1 MGLKIDEIIAV
12 IIVCV
17 FYTVLIGRYSIRLYK
32 KWCNRKKKTTNI
44 EAQNG
49 TETTETEESSSLED
63 PQPSSSEL
71 EQKLK
76 SKESPSL
83 EDSQSSSSLE
93 ETRDIEAQNQI
104 AASTT
109 TIESSSLPDP
119 PIIIERD
126 EANAEIERIIIA
138 VHLEPSSTALV
149 QKPKPCVL
157 TT

>member
-1 MGLKIDEIIAV
+1 MGLKIDEIMAV

-32 KWCNRKKKTTNI
+32 KWCNRKKTADI

-71 EQKLK
+71 KQKLK

-83 EDSQSSSSLE
+83 EDSQSSSSLGE
-93 ETRDIEAQNQI
+93 PRDIEAQNQV

-109 TIESSSLPDP
+109 TIESLSLPDP

-138 VHLEPSSTALV
+138 VHPEPSSTALV